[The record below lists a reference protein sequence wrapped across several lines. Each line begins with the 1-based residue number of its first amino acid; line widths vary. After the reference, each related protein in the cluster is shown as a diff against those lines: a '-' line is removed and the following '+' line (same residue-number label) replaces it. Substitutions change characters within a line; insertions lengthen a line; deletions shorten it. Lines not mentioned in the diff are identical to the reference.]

1 MIGTPSRPD
10 GVRTHARP
18 HHWFLLLVLVS
29 TSVLTACGTA
39 ATPTATPEPPLP
51 EQLEITYIDNDCF
64 LFAYRGQ
71 RVLIDPHA
79 RIYPKTIRESMGSA
93 APPFGG
99 LDLIL
104 VTHNHSDHFDA
115 NLVGAT
121 LAASPHA
128 ILAATQATVND
139 LEARFAGFD
148 KVKDRVQVFG
158 PKEGE
163 RLQAT
168 LNGIDLEIVS
178 LSHGGTTENLGF
190 IIHIGGKKVLH
201 TGDTYPR
208 YIATY
213 DFSKDNL
220 DVALVPYDFFIE
232 PDSDWAGGQ
241 QAALAGIR
249 ARWFIPMHYAPTTSD
264 KDEILRRVA
273 EVCPNSILFR
283 EAMETRV
290 VD

>member
-1 MIGTPSRPD
+1 M
-10 GVRTHARP
+10 P
-18 HHWFLLLVLVS
+18 HHRRFLLLVLAFAFA
-29 TSVLTACGTA
+29 LTACGATA
-39 ATPTATPEPPLP
+39 RPTATPEPPLP
-51 EQLEITYIDNDCF
+51 EELEITYIDNDCF

-71 RVLIDPHA
+71 RVLTDPHA
-79 RIYPKTIRESMGSA
+79 RIYPKTIRESMQSA

-104 VTHNHSDHFDA
+104 VTHNHNDHFDA
-115 NLVGAT
+115 TLVGMT
-121 LAASPHA
+121 LAASPDA
-128 ILAATQATVND
+128 ILATTQATADD
-139 LEARFAGFD
+139 LQARFAGFD

-168 LNGIDLEIVS
+168 LNGINLEIVY
-178 LSHGGTTENLGF
+178 LSHGGTPENLGF
-190 IIHIGGKKVLH
+190 IIHIGGQKVLH
-201 TGDTYPR
+201 TGDTYPA

-232 PDSDWAGGQ
+232 PDSHWAGGQ
-241 QAALAGIR
+241 QAALEGIR
-249 ARWFIPMHYAPTTSD
+249 ARWFIPMHYAPTTPD
-264 KDEILRRVA
+264 KEDILQRVA

-283 EAMETRV
+283 ESMETYV
-290 VD
+290 VE

>member
-1 MIGTPSRPD
+1 MCC
-10 GVRTHARP
+10 
-18 HHWFLLLVLVS
+18 S
-29 TSVLTACGTA
+29 T
-39 ATPTATPEPPLP
+39 ATLTATPEPPLP
-51 EQLEITYIDNDCF
+51 DQLEITYIDNDCF
-64 LFAYRGQ
+64 LFACRGQ
-71 RVLIDPHA
+71 RILTDPHA

-93 APPFGG
+93 TPPFGG

-104 VTHNHSDHFDA
+104 VTHNHTDHFDA
-115 NLVGAT
+115 NLVGTT

-128 ILAATQATVND
+128 ILATTQATVDD
-139 LEARFAGFD
+139 LKSRFAGFD

-178 LSHGGTTENLGF
+178 LSHGGTPENLGF

-208 YIATY
+208 YIAAY
-213 DFSKDNL
+213 DFPQDNL

-232 PDSDWAGGQ
+232 SGSDWAGGQ
-241 QAALAGIR
+241 QAALEGIR
-249 ARWFIPMHYAPTTSD
+249 ARWFIPMHYAPTTPD
-264 KDEILRRVA
+264 KEEMLQRVA

-283 EAMETRV
+283 ESMETRV
-290 VD
+290 VE